1 MSVCPELGA
10 SLQGRLDFRSTRKG
24 NFGRGKKHTH
34 THTKKKNHPIKKKN
48 NNKKETTTHTP
59 FGLRLSRQI
68 FAEIL
73 FCFSR
78 REKKYPGQK
87 RKTKG
92 KEKRCLPMCFGF
104 TAVRFTPLLLA
115 PGKLALPPSL
125 KLINLAFFS
134 PSIRAASF
142 SADVG
147 NQVCKF
153 QSHSSRAAG
162 RKAGLLLQ
170 NLSPSQRLK

>member
-1 MSVCPELGA
+1 MWGEYRE
-10 SLQGRLDFRSTRKG
+10 QKKG
-24 NFGRGKKHTH
+24 GKKKTDKREG
-34 THTKKKNHPIKKKN
+34 KKV
-48 NNKKETTTHTP
+48 
-59 FGLRLSRQI
+59 
-68 FAEIL
+68 FAHVL
-73 FCFSR
+73 
-78 REKKYPGQK
+78 
-87 RKTKG
+87 
-92 KEKRCLPMCFGF
+92 GF
-104 TAVRFTPLLLA
+104 IAVRFTPLLLA

-125 KLINLAFFS
+125 KLINLF

-142 SADVG
+142 SADAG